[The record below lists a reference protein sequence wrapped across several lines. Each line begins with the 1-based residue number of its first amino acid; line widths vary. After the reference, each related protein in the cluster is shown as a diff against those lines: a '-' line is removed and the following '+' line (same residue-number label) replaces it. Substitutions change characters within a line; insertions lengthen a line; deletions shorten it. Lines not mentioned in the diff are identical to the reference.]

1 MMTAV
6 DDSVHDRLTDARIA
20 LTPTQLA
27 LAVTLLAALG
37 FVLLFAQAPML
48 HDSMHDFRH
57 AAGIVCH

>member
-1 MMTAV
+1 MTAT

-20 LTPTQLA
+20 LTPAQV
-27 LAVTLLAALG
+27 AVAITLLAALG

-48 HDSMHDFRH
+48 HDSMHNFRH